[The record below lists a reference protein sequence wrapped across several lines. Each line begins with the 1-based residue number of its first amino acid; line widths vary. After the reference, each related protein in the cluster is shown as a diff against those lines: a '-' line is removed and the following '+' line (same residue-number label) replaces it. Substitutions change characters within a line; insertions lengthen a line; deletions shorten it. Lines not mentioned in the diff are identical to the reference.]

1 QDLRV
6 AWHLAQRGRNDRT
19 PDDRRRLC
27 PTWAAPQGGH
37 RSLDRAQGRTD
48 WLRRRGRRPVVEV
61 KPMKAIGRH
70 IILEM
75 WGCQNLDSVQIAEE
89 ALRDMVEALDVNL
102 LDLRVYPFSPV
113 GVTGIAIVSESH
125 LVIHTWP
132 EHGYAAVDIFTCGA
146 PRDPQDAVDVLRRL
160 FNPERIGVMEIN
172 RGQLDLPEY
181 KVSNASESGCATP
194 RRTRTPAYSA

>member
-1 QDLRV
+1 
-6 AWHLAQRGRNDRT
+6 
-19 PDDRRRLC
+19 
-27 PTWAAPQGGH
+27 
-37 RSLDRAQGRTD
+37 
-48 WLRRRGRRPVVEV
+48 
-61 KPMKAIGRH
+61 MKAIGRH

-75 WGCQNLDSVQIAEE
+75 WGCQNLNSVETAER
-89 ALRDMVEALDVNL
+89 ALREMVAALEVNL

-113 GVTGIAIVSESH
+113 GVTGVAIVSESH

-146 PRDPQDAVDVLRRL
+146 PRDPQDAVQVLRRL
-160 FNPERIGVMEIN
+160 FHPERIGVMEIN

-181 KVSNASESGCATP
+181 DVGLSPAPVRSTTP

>member
-1 QDLRV
+1 MQ
-6 AWHLAQRGRNDRT
+6 
-19 PDDRRRLC
+19 
-27 PTWAAPQGGH
+27 
-37 RSLDRAQGRTD
+37 
-48 WLRRRGRRPVVEV
+48 
-61 KPMKAIGRH
+61 AIGRH

-75 WGCQNLDSVQIAEE
+75 WGCQNLESVETAET
-89 ALRDMVEALDVNL
+89 ALREMVVALDVHL

-113 GVTGIAIVSESH
+113 GVTGMAIVSESH

-146 PRDPQDAVDVLRRL
+146 PREPQAAVSVLREHYK
-160 FNPERIGVMEIN
+160 PERIGVMEIN

-181 KVSNASESGCATP
+181 RVDSPRARERGRSSP